1 MKKLP
6 EGWKEVEFWDD
17 MKLAPIVQEKQ
28 SFSAQKDTL
37 VLLVQEIGD
46 TK

>member
-1 MKKLP
+1 MPKIH
-6 EGWKEVEFWDD
+6 KEFLCI
-17 MKLAPIVQEKQ
+17 KLAPMVQEKQ